1 MMRLR
6 HLFQSLSSRL
16 SVSLI
21 SVLIFI
27 PIAQAFPPNHNA
39 STPVMM
45 ASGSDDKDGDWGEPH
60 TGSQTGTGQRNDC
73 PDVSG
78 SLTAL
83 MPKTNWG
90 KTVSQS
96 PTFWFYVP
104 YSSEQ
109 IAVGKFVLQDE
120 QGINQIKPIQFTLP
134 ETPGFVSFTLPETAP
149 LLEVGTDYYWAF
161 ELYCHSKSRTPI
173 YVEGWIQRS
182 LANGD
187 IGNQRDVEA
196 NQMYQVYWENRIWF
210 DAVNELT
217 QQRFKQPNDRALETE
232 WLRLLQDAGLDTEP
246 LQTEPILGTVII
258 E

>member
-1 MMRLR
+1 MRLR
-6 HLFQSLSSRL
+6 LSVQSLSSRL

-21 SVLIFI
+21 STLIFI
-27 PIAQAFPPNHNA
+27 PVAEAFPPDHSL

-45 ASGSDDKDGDWGEPH
+45 ASESGNEDGDWGEPH

-73 PDVSG
+73 PDVNG

-83 MPKTNWG
+83 IPKTNWG

-120 QGINQIKPIQFTLP
+120 QGINQIEPIQFTLP

-149 LLEVGTDYYWAF
+149 ILEVGLDYYWAF
-161 ELYCHSKSRTPI
+161 ELYCHPKSRTPI
-173 YVEGWIQRS
+173 YVEGWIQRGI
-182 LANGD
+182 ANSNM
-187 IGNQRDVEA
+187 GNQGDVEA
-196 NQMYQVYWENRIWF
+196 NQIYQVYWENRIWF
-210 DAVNELT
+210 DVVNELT
-217 QQRFKQPNDRALETE
+217 QQRLKQPTDKALEAE
-232 WLRLLQDAGLDTEP
+232 WLRLLQEGGLETEQ
-246 LQTEPILGTVII
+246 LSTEPIWGAVVI